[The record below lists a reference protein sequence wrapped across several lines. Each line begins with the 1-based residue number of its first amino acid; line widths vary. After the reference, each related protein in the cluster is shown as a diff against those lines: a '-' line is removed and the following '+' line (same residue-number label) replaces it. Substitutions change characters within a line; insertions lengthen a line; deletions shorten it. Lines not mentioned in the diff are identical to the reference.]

1 MTAFGLLRSLSLLLF
16 YYHGSVVVNMAGNSE
31 QEVSNAS
38 VSTPRPVKM
47 WLVITC

>member
-1 MTAFGLLRSLSLLLF
+1 MAAYRLLGLLSPLLF
-16 YYHGSVVVNMAGNSE
+16 YYRESVVVNMAGNTE
-31 QEVSNAS
+31 RDVSNAS